1 MAIKPEEEK
10 YNKIIREL
18 EEDRV
23 RYEEKIKVEKLNQ
36 VKNERDLEDSQKHNK
51 QLDNEL
57 NLIEDE
63 VNKIRDDP
71 SRYE

>member
-23 RYEEKIKVEKLNQ
+23 RFEEKIKVEKMNQ
-36 VKNERDLEDSQKHNK
+36 VKNERDLEDSTKHNK